1 MLELENNILL
11 NIIINDNSKIMKL
24 KLSDFNYEKTRYIY
38 SIINDMYKNRLD
50 INVVSVANYRGV
62 NNQLLEYICKI
73 QDNNN
78 NLVGYN
84 LNSQIQELNKLNRER
99 DLLKI
104 EKYLKENRNK
114 PSVINDVKRMLD
126 KVDKVNTN
134 RLVNLA
140 TVKSEAKQN
149 ERYKSFIRGLDRKTN
164 GFQMGQLT
172 IWTGKSGHGK
182 STFISQMLVEAI
194 EQGYK
199 VCSYSGELKLETFKN
214 WIDLQIAGDENI
226 DLVEDREY
234 GRFKKVIKSDVLSK
248 IENWYNGKIYCYDNR
263 QIQENIENNFVIHVI
278 EEAIRNY
285 GCKVFL
291 IDNLMTC
298 SFENSKIQDFYKAQS
313 DFVGR
318 LSYLTKAYDIHIHLV
333 AHPRKTVGNAITQD
347 DISGTSDT
355 FKRAD
360 NVFCIE
366 RKEDNTNVV
375 KIMKCRETGVNNHE
389 VALNFLETSKRFYE
403 VGSDMSKYRKYSFDR
418 SEEKCPF

>member
-11 NIIINDNSKIMKL
+11 NIILNDNEKIMKL
-24 KLSDFNYEKTRYIY
+24 KISDFNYDKTRYIY
-38 SIINDMYKNRLD
+38 TIINDMYKNRLD

-62 NNQLLEYICKI
+62 NKELLNYICKI
-73 QDNNN
+73 QDKNQ

-84 LNSQIQELNKLNRER
+84 LNVQIQELNKLNRER

-114 PSVINDVKRMLD
+114 ANVINDVKRMLD
-126 KVDKVNTN
+126 KVDKIDSN

-140 TVKSEAKQN
+140 TVKADTKKA
-149 ERYKSFIRGLDRKTN
+149 ERYKSYIKGLDRKTN

-226 DLVEDREY
+226 DLIEDREY

-333 AHPRKTVGNAITQD
+333 AHPRKTTGNAITQD

-375 KIMKCRETGVNNHE
+375 KIMKCRETGVNNYE

-403 VGSDMSKYRKYSFDR
+403 TNNEMSKYRKYSFYR
-418 SEEKCPF
+418 SENKCPF

>member
-11 NIIINDNSKIMKL
+11 NIILNDNEKIMKL
-24 KLSDFNYEKTRYIY
+24 KITDFNYEKTREIY
-38 SIINDMYKNRLD
+38 SVINDMYKKKLD
-50 INVVSVANYRGV
+50 INIVSVANYKKV
-62 NNQLLEYICKI
+62 DTELLKYLSIIVDKQEMFSSNLNNQINELCKF
-73 QDNNN
+73 
-78 NLVGYN
+78 
-84 LNSQIQELNKLNRER
+84 NRKR
-99 DLLKI
+99 DLQKI
-104 EKYLKENRNK
+104 EKYLKENIDK
-114 PSVINDVKRMLD
+114 TTVIDDVKRMLD
-126 KVDKVNTN
+126 KVNKIDTN

-140 TVKSEAKQN
+140 TVKSNAKPN
-149 ERYKSFIRGLDRKTN
+149 ERYKSYIKELDRKTG

-194 EQGYK
+194 EQGYN

-226 DLVEDREY
+226 DLIEDREY
-234 GRFKKVIKSDVLSK
+234 NRFKKKIKPEIQSK
-248 IENWYNGKIYCYDNR
+248 IEAWYDERIYCYDNR
-263 QIQENIENNFVIHVI
+263 QIQENIENDFVIHVI

-285 GCKVFL
+285 NCKVFL

-298 SFENSKIQDFYKAQS
+298 SFDNTKIQDFYKAQS
-313 DFVGR
+313 DFVGK

-333 AHPRKTVGNAITQD
+333 AHPRKTTGNIITQD

-360 NVFCIE
+360 NVLCIE

-375 KIMKCRETGVNNHE
+375 KIMKCRETGVNDYE
-389 VALNFLETSKRFYE
+389 IVLNFLETSKRFYDASNE
-403 VGSDMSKYRKYSFDR
+403 MSKYRKYSFDR
-418 SEEKCPF
+418 SDVKCPF

>member
-11 NIIINDNSKIMKL
+11 NIILNDNEKIMKL
-24 KLSDFNYEKTRYIY
+24 KITDFNYDKTRYIY
-38 SIINDMYKNRLD
+38 SIINDMFKNKLD
-50 INVVSVANYRGV
+50 INVVSVANYRGA
-62 NNQLLEYICKI
+62 NMELLTYLSDIAGKNE
-73 QDNNN
+73 
-78 NLVGYN
+78 LVGFN
-84 LNSQIQELNKLNRER
+84 LNNQIQELNKLNRER

-114 PSVINDVKRMLD
+114 ASVIDDVKKMLD
-126 KVDKVNTN
+126 KVNKIDSN

-140 TVKSEAKQN
+140 TVKSNAKKTD
-149 ERYKSFIRGLDRKTN
+149 RYKSHLKGLDRKTN
-164 GFQMGQLT
+164 GFQMGQLS

-194 EQGYK
+194 EQGYN

-226 DLVEDREY
+226 DLIEDREY
-234 GRFKKVIKSDVLSK
+234 GRFKKVIKPEILSK
-248 IENWYNGKIYCYDNR
+248 IENWYDGKIYCYDNR
-263 QIQENIENNFVIHVI
+263 QIQENIENDFVIHVI
-278 EEAIRNY
+278 EEAIRNFN
-285 GCKVFL
+285 CKVFL

-298 SFENSKIQDFYKAQS
+298 SFDNSKIQDFYKAQS
-313 DFVGR
+313 DFVGK

-333 AHPRKTVGNAITQD
+333 AHPRKTTSNVITQD

-360 NVFCIE
+360 NVFCVE
-366 RKEDNTNVV
+366 RKENNTNTV
-375 KIMKCRETGVNNHE
+375 KIMKCRETGVNDCE

-403 VGSDMSKYRKYSFDR
+403 ADNDMAKYRKYSFDR
-418 SEEKCPF
+418 NDSKCPF

>member
-11 NIIINDNSKIMKL
+11 NIILHDNEKIMKL
-24 KLSDFNYEKTRYIY
+24 KLSDFNYDKTRYIY

-73 QDNNN
+73 QDGNG

-84 LNSQIQELNKLNRER
+84 LNSQILELNKINRER
-99 DLLKI
+99 DLIRI
-104 EKYLKENRNK
+104 EKYLKDNRNK

-126 KVDKVNTN
+126 KVDKTESN

-140 TVKSEAKQN
+140 AVKSEAKQN
-149 ERYKSFIRGLDRKTN
+149 ERYKSFIKGLDRKTN

-182 STFISQMLVEAI
+182 STFISQMLIEAI

-234 GRFKKVIKSDVLSK
+234 GRFKKIIKPEILTK

>member
-11 NIIINDNSKIMKL
+11 NIILHDNEKIMKL
-24 KLSDFNYEKTRYIY
+24 KLSDFNYDKTRYIY

-73 QDNNN
+73 QDGNG

-84 LNSQIQELNKLNRER
+84 LNSQILELNKINRER
-99 DLLKI
+99 DLIRI
-104 EKYLKENRNK
+104 EKYLKDNRNK

-126 KVDKVNTN
+126 KVDKTDSN

-140 TVKSEAKQN
+140 AVKSEAKQN
-149 ERYKSFIRGLDRKTN
+149 ERYKSFIKGLDRKTN

-182 STFISQMLVEAI
+182 STFISQMLIEAI

-234 GRFKKVIKSDVLSK
+234 GRFKKIIKPEILTK

>member
-11 NIIINDNSKIMKL
+11 NIILNDNEKIMKL
-24 KLSDFNYEKTRYIY
+24 KITDFNFERTREIY
-38 SIINDMYKNRLD
+38 TIVNDMFKNRLD
-50 INVVSVANYRGV
+50 VNVVSVANYRGV
-62 NNQLLEYICKI
+62 NTELLTYLSKI
-73 QDNNN
+73 VDKSQ
-78 NLVGYN
+78 LVGHE
-84 LNSQIQELNKLNRER
+84 LNNQIQELNKLNRER

-104 EKYLKENRNK
+104 EKYLKDNRSKAN
-114 PSVINDVKRMLD
+114 VVQDVKKMLD
-126 KVDKVNTN
+126 RVEKVDTN

-140 TVKSEAKQN
+140 TVKASSKKI
-149 ERYKSFIRGLDRKTN
+149 ERYKSFIKGLDRKTN
-164 GFQMGQLT
+164 GFQMGQLS

-194 EQGYK
+194 EQGYN

-226 DLVEDREY
+226 DLIEDREY
-234 GRFKKVIKSDVLSK
+234 GRFKKIIKPDVLSK
-248 IENWYNGKIYCYDNR
+248 IESWYNERIYCYDNR
-263 QIQENIENNFVIHVI
+263 QIQENIENDFVIHVI

-285 GCKVFL
+285 NCKVFL

-298 SFENSKIQDFYKAQS
+298 SFDNTKIQDFYKAQS
-313 DFVGR
+313 DFIGK

-333 AHPRKTVGNAITQD
+333 AHPRKTTGNTITQD

-366 RKEDNTNVV
+366 RKEDNTNVI
-375 KIMKCRETGVNNHE
+375 KIMKCRETGVNDCE
-389 VALNFLETSKRFYE
+389 IVLNFLETSKRFYE
-403 VGSDMSKYRKYSFDR
+403 ASNEMSKYRKYSFDR
-418 SEEKCPF
+418 GDEKCPF

>member
-11 NIIINDNSKIMKL
+11 NIIINDNDKIMKL

-38 SIINDMYKNRLD
+38 SIINDMYKKNLE

-62 NNQLLEYICKI
+62 NTELLNYICKI
-73 QDNNN
+73 QDGNA

-104 EKYLKENRNK
+104 EKYLKDNRGK
-114 PSVINDVKRMLD
+114 PNVIADVKLMLD
-126 KVDKVNTN
+126 KIDKVNSN

-140 TVKSEAKQN
+140 TVKAEAKSN
-149 ERYKSFIRGLDRKTN
+149 ERYKSHIKELDRKTN

-226 DLVEDREY
+226 DLIEDREY
-234 GRFKKVIKSDVLSK
+234 GRYKKIIKPEVLSK

-263 QIQENIENNFVIHVI
+263 QIQENIENDFVIHVI

-298 SFENSKIQDFYKAQS
+298 SFDNSKIQDFYKAQS
-313 DFVGR
+313 DFVGK
-318 LSYLTKAYDIHIHLV
+318 LSYSTKAYDIHIHLV
-333 AHPRKTVGNAITQD
+333 AHPRKTTGNAITQD

-366 RKEDNTNVV
+366 RKEDDTNVV
-375 KIMKCRETGVNNHE
+375 KIMKCRETGVNNFE

-403 VGSDMSKYRKYSFDR
+403 MGSDMRKYRKYSFDR
-418 SEEKCPF
+418 GEEKCPF

>member
-73 QDNNN
+73 QDGNG

-84 LNSQIQELNKLNRER
+84 LNSQILELNKINRER
-99 DLLKI
+99 DLIRI
-104 EKYLKENRNK
+104 EKYLKDNRNK

-126 KVDKVNTN
+126 KVDKTDSN

-140 TVKSEAKQN
+140 AVKSEAKQN
-149 ERYKSFIRGLDRKTN
+149 ERYKSFIKGLDRKTN

-182 STFISQMLVEAI
+182 STFISQMLIEAI

-234 GRFKKVIKSDVLSK
+234 GRFKKIIKPEILTK

>member
-11 NIIINDNSKIMKL
+11 NIILNDNEKIMKL
-24 KLSDFNYEKTRYIY
+24 KISDFNYEKTRYIY
-38 SIINDMYKNRLD
+38 SIINDMYKKRLD
-50 INVVSVANYRGV
+50 INIVSVANYRGV
-62 NNQLLEYICKI
+62 NNELLKYLSKI
-73 QDNNN
+73 VDKSD
-78 NLVGYN
+78 LVGHDLQN
-84 LNSQIQELNKLNRER
+84 QIRELNKINRER

-114 PSVINDVKRMLD
+114 INVIQEVKRMLD
-126 KVDKVNTN
+126 KVERVDSN

-140 TVKSEAKQN
+140 TVKTNSKIN
-149 ERYKSFIRGLDRKTN
+149 ERYKSNIKSLDKKTN
-164 GFQMGQLT
+164 GFQMRQLSV
-172 IWTGKSGHGK
+172 WTGKSGHGK

-194 EQGYK
+194 DQGYN

-234 GRFKKVIKSDVLSK
+234 SRVKKYIKPEILKK
-248 IENWYNGKIYCYDNR
+248 IENWYDGKIYCYDNR
-263 QIQENIENNFVIHVI
+263 LIQDNIENNFVINVI

-285 GCKVFL
+285 NCKVFL

-313 DFVGR
+313 DFVGK

-333 AHPRKTVGNAITQD
+333 AHPRKTTGNAITQD

-360 NVFCIE
+360 NVFCVE
-366 RKEDNTNVV
+366 RKEDNTNSI
-375 KIMKCRETGVNNHE
+375 KIMKCRETGVNNYE
-389 VALNFLETSKRFYE
+389 VLLNFLEISKRFYE
-403 VGSDMSKYRKYSFDR
+403 SDNEMSKYRKYGFDR

>member
-11 NIIINDNSKIMKL
+11 NIIMFDNEKIMKM
-24 KLSDFNYEKTRYIY
+24 KLSDFNYEQTRYIY

-50 INVVSVANYRGV
+50 INIVSVANYRGV
-62 NNQLLEYICKI
+62 NTKLLKYLSTI
-73 QDNNN
+73 QDKNN
-78 NLVGYN
+78 NLVGY
-84 LNSQIQELNKLNRER
+84 ELNNQIHELSKLNRER
-99 DLLKI
+99 DLIKI
-104 EKYLKENRNK
+104 ENYLKENRNK
-114 PSVINDVKRMLD
+114 ENVVQDVKRMLD
-126 KVDKVNTN
+126 RVNKVDSN

-140 TVKSEAKQN
+140 TVKADTKKS
-149 ERYKSFIRGLDRKTN
+149 ERYKSNIKGLDKKTN

-199 VCSYSGELKLETFKN
+199 VCSYSGELKLETFKK

-234 GRFKKVIKSDVLSK
+234 SRFKKIIKPETLTK
-248 IENWYNGKIYCYDNR
+248 IESWYNEKIYCYDNR

-298 SFENSKIQDFYKAQS
+298 SFDNSKIQDFYKAQS

-333 AHPRKTVGNAITQD
+333 AHPRKTTSNTITQD

-366 RKEDNTNVV
+366 RNEDNTNTV
-375 KIMKCRETGVNNHE
+375 KIMKCRETGVNDYE
-389 VALNFLETSKRFYE
+389 VRLNFLETSKRFYE
-403 VGSDMSKYRKYSFDR
+403 SGNEMSKYRKYSFDR

>member
-11 NIIINDNSKIMKL
+11 NIILNDNEKIMKL
-24 KLSDFNYEKTRYIY
+24 KISDFNYEKTRYIY
-38 SIINDMYKNRLD
+38 SIINDMYKKRLD
-50 INVVSVANYRGV
+50 INIVSVANYRGV
-62 NNQLLEYICKI
+62 NNELLKYLSKI
-73 QDNNN
+73 VDKSD
-78 NLVGYN
+78 LVGHDLQN
-84 LNSQIQELNKLNRER
+84 QIRELNKINRER

-114 PSVINDVKRMLD
+114 INVIQEVKRMLD
-126 KVDKVNTN
+126 KVERVDSN

-140 TVKSEAKQN
+140 TVKTNSKIN
-149 ERYKSFIRGLDRKTN
+149 ERYKSNIKSLDKKTN
-164 GFQMGQLT
+164 GFQMRQLSV
-172 IWTGKSGHGK
+172 WTGKSGHGK

-194 EQGYK
+194 DQGYK

-234 GRFKKVIKSDVLSK
+234 SRVKKYIKPEILKK
-248 IENWYNGKIYCYDNR
+248 IENWYDGKIYCYDNR
-263 QIQENIENNFVIHVI
+263 LIQDNIENNFVINVI

-285 GCKVFL
+285 NCKVFL

-313 DFVGR
+313 DFVGK

-333 AHPRKTVGNAITQD
+333 AHPRKTTGNAITQD

-360 NVFCIE
+360 NVFCVE
-366 RKEDNTNVV
+366 RKEDNTNSI
-375 KIMKCRETGVNNHE
+375 KIMKCRETGVNNYE
-389 VALNFLETSKRFYE
+389 VLLNFLEISKRFYE
-403 VGSDMSKYRKYSFDR
+403 SDNEMSKYRKYSFDR

>member
-11 NIIINDNSKIMKL
+11 NIILNDNEKIMKL
-24 KLSDFNYEKTRYIY
+24 KITDFNYDKTRYIY
-38 SIINDMYKNRLD
+38 TIINDMFKNKLD
-50 INVVSVANYRGV
+50 INVVSVANYRGA
-62 NNQLLEYICKI
+62 NMELLTYLSDIAGKNE
-73 QDNNN
+73 
-78 NLVGYN
+78 LVGFN
-84 LNSQIQELNKLNRER
+84 LNNQIQELNKLNRER

-114 PSVINDVKRMLD
+114 ASVIDDVKKMLD
-126 KVDKVNTN
+126 KVNKIDSN

-140 TVKSEAKQN
+140 TVKSNAKKTD
-149 ERYKSFIRGLDRKTN
+149 RYKSHIKGLDRKTN
-164 GFQMGQLT
+164 GFQMGQLS

-226 DLVEDREY
+226 DLIEDREY
-234 GRFKKVIKSDVLSK
+234 GRFKKIIKPEILSK
-248 IENWYNGKIYCYDNR
+248 IENWYDGKIYCYDNR
-263 QIQENIENNFVIHVI
+263 QIQENIENDFVIHVI
-278 EEAIRNY
+278 EEAIRNFN
-285 GCKVFL
+285 CKVFL

-298 SFENSKIQDFYKAQS
+298 SFDNSKIQDFYKAQS
-313 DFVGR
+313 DFVGK

-333 AHPRKTVGNAITQD
+333 AHPRKTTSNVITQD

-360 NVFCIE
+360 NVFCVE
-366 RKEDNTNVV
+366 RKENNTNTV
-375 KIMKCRETGVNNHE
+375 KIMKCRETGVNDCE

-403 VGSDMSKYRKYSFDR
+403 ADNDMAKYRKYSFDR
-418 SEEKCPF
+418 SDSKCPF

>member
-11 NIIINDNSKIMKL
+11 NIILNDNEKIMKL
-24 KLSDFNYEKTRYIY
+24 KISDFNYDKTRYIY

-62 NNQLLEYICKI
+62 NKELLNYICKI
-73 QDNNN
+73 QDKNN

-84 LNSQIQELNKLNRER
+84 LNVQIQELNKLNRER

-114 PSVINDVKRMLD
+114 ANVINDVKRMLD
-126 KVDKVNTN
+126 KVDKVDSN

-140 TVKSEAKQN
+140 TVKADTKKS
-149 ERYKSFIRGLDRKTN
+149 ERYKSYIKGLDRKTN

-199 VCSYSGELKLETFKN
+199 VCSYSGELKLETFKK

-226 DLVEDREY
+226 DLIEDREY
-234 GRFKKVIKSDVLSK
+234 GRFKKVIKPEVLTK
-248 IENWYNGKIYCYDNR
+248 IENWYNEKIYCYDNR

-333 AHPRKTVGNAITQD
+333 AHPRKTTGNAITQD

-375 KIMKCRETGVNNHE
+375 KIMKCRETGVNNYE
-389 VALNFLETSKRFYE
+389 VVLNFLETSKRFYE
-403 VGSDMSKYRKYSFDR
+403 TNNEMSKYRKYSFDG
-418 SEEKCPF
+418 SEDKCPF

>member
-11 NIIINDNSKIMKL
+11 NIILHDNEKIMKL
-24 KLSDFNYEKTRYIY
+24 KLSDFNYDKTRYIY

-73 QDNNN
+73 QDGNG

-84 LNSQIQELNKLNRER
+84 LNSQILELNKINRER
-99 DLLKI
+99 DLIRI
-104 EKYLKENRNK
+104 EKYLKDNRNK

-126 KVDKVNTN
+126 KVDKTESN

-140 TVKSEAKQN
+140 AVKSEAKQN
-149 ERYKSFIRGLDRKTN
+149 ERYKSFIKGLDRKTN

-182 STFISQMLVEAI
+182 STFISQMLIEAI

-214 WIDLQIAGDENI
+214 WIDLQIAGHENI

-234 GRFKKVIKSDVLSK
+234 GRFKKIIKPEILTK

>member
-11 NIIINDNSKIMKL
+11 NIILNDNEKIMKL
-24 KLSDFNYEKTRYIY
+24 KISDFNYEKTRYIY
-38 SIINDMYKNRLD
+38 SIINDMYKKRLD
-50 INVVSVANYRGV
+50 INIVSVANYRGV
-62 NNQLLEYICKI
+62 NNELLKYLSKI
-73 QDNNN
+73 VDKSD
-78 NLVGYN
+78 LVGHDLQN
-84 LNSQIQELNKLNRER
+84 QIRELNKINRER

-114 PSVINDVKRMLD
+114 MNVIQEVKRMLD
-126 KVDKVNTN
+126 KVERVDSN

-140 TVKSEAKQN
+140 TVKTNSKIN
-149 ERYKSFIRGLDRKTN
+149 ERYKSNIKSLDKKTN
-164 GFQMGQLT
+164 GFQMGQLSV
-172 IWTGKSGHGK
+172 WTGKSGHGK

-194 EQGYK
+194 DQGYN

-234 GRFKKVIKSDVLSK
+234 SRVKKYIKPEILKK
-248 IENWYNGKIYCYDNR
+248 IENWYDGKIYCYDNR
-263 QIQENIENNFVIHVI
+263 LIQDNIENNFVINVI

-285 GCKVFL
+285 NCKVFL

-313 DFVGR
+313 DFVGK

-333 AHPRKTVGNAITQD
+333 AHPRKTTGNAITQD

-360 NVFCIE
+360 NVFCVE
-366 RKEDNTNVV
+366 RKEDNTNSI
-375 KIMKCRETGVNNHE
+375 KIMKCRETGVNNYE
-389 VALNFLETSKRFYE
+389 VLLNFLEISKRFYE
-403 VGSDMSKYRKYSFDR
+403 SDNEMSKYRKYSFDR

>member
-11 NIIINDNSKIMKL
+11 NIILSHNEKIMKM
-24 KLSDFNYEKTRYIY
+24 KLSDFNYEQTRYIY
-38 SIINDMYKNRLD
+38 SIINDMYKNGLD
-50 INVVSVANYRGV
+50 INIVSVANYRGV
-62 NNQLLEYICKI
+62 NKKLLKYLSEIP
-73 QDNNN
+73 DRNN
-78 NLVGYN
+78 NLVGN
-84 LNSQIQELNKLNRER
+84 ELNNQIRELNKINRER
-99 DLLKI
+99 DLIKI
-104 EKYLKENRNK
+104 EKYLKENRNQENI
-114 PSVINDVKRMLD
+114 VQDVKRMLD
-126 KVDKVNTN
+126 RVNKVDSN

-140 TVKSEAKQN
+140 TVKADTKKTN
-149 ERYKSFIRGLDRKTN
+149 RYKSNIKGLDRKTN

-199 VCSYSGELKLETFKN
+199 VCSYSGELKLETFKK

-226 DLVEDREY
+226 DLIEDREY
-234 GRFKKVIKSDVLSK
+234 GRFKKIINPETLSK
-248 IENWYNGKIYCYDNR
+248 IENWYNEKIYCYDNR

-318 LSYLTKAYDIHIHLV
+318 LSYLTKAYDVHIHLV
-333 AHPRKTVGNAITQD
+333 AHPRKTIGNVITQD

-375 KIMKCRETGVNNHE
+375 KIMKCRETGVNNYE
-389 VALNFLETSKRFYE
+389 VGLNFLETSKRFYE
-403 VGSDMSKYRKYSFDR
+403 SSNEMSKYRKYSFDR

>member
-11 NIIINDNSKIMKL
+11 NIILNDNEKILKL
-24 KLSDFNYEKTRYIY
+24 KLSDFNFEKTRYIY
-38 SIINDMYKNRLD
+38 SIINDMYKNRLE

-62 NNQLLEYICKI
+62 NNELLKYLCKI

-84 LNSQIQELNKLNRER
+84 LQAQISELNKLNRDR
-99 DLLKI
+99 DLQKI

-114 PSVINDVKRMLD
+114 SSVVNDVKKMLD
-126 KVDKVNTN
+126 RVTKTDSNK
-134 RLVNLA
+134 LVNLA
-140 TVKSEAKQN
+140 TVKSEAKKT
-149 ERYKSFIRGLDRKTN
+149 ERYKSNIKGFDRKTN
-164 GFQMGQLT
+164 GFHMGQLS

-182 STFISQMLVEAI
+182 STFISQMIVEAI
-194 EQGYK
+194 SQGYN

-214 WIDLQIAGDENI
+214 WIDLQIAGEENI
-226 DLVEDREY
+226 EQVEDREY
-234 GRFKKVIKSDVLSK
+234 GRFKKIIKPEVLAK

-263 QIQENIENNFVIHVI
+263 QIQENIENNYVINII

-285 GCKVFL
+285 NCKVFL

-298 SFENSKIQDFYKAQS
+298 SFENSHIQDFYKAQS

-333 AHPRKTVGNAITQD
+333 AHPRKTTGNIITQD

-366 RKEDNTNVV
+366 RKEDNTNSI
-375 KIMKCRETGVNNHE
+375 KIMKCRETGVNDCE
-389 VALNFLETSKRFYE
+389 IGLTFLEKSKRFYE
-403 VGSDMSKYRKYSFDR
+403 TTAEMSKYRKYNFDG
-418 SEEKCPF
+418 SDEKCPF

>member
-38 SIINDMYKNRLD
+38 SIINDMYKNRID

-62 NNQLLEYICKI
+62 NKELLNYICKI
-73 QDNNN
+73 QDKNQ

-84 LNSQIQELNKLNRER
+84 LNVQIQELNKLNRER

-114 PSVINDVKRMLD
+114 ANVINDVKRMLD
-126 KVDKVNTN
+126 KVDKIDSN

-140 TVKSEAKQN
+140 TVKADTKKA
-149 ERYKSFIRGLDRKTN
+149 ERYKSYIKGLDRKTN

-199 VCSYSGELKLETFKN
+199 VCSYSGELKLETFKK
-214 WIDLQIAGDENI
+214 WIDLQIAGEENI
-226 DLVEDREY
+226 DLIEDREY
-234 GRFKKVIKSDVLSK
+234 GRFKKVIKPEVLTK
-248 IENWYNGKIYCYDNR
+248 IENWYNEKIYCYDNR

-333 AHPRKTVGNAITQD
+333 AHPRKTTGNAITQD

-366 RKEDNTNVV
+366 RKENNTNVV
-375 KIMKCRETGVNNHE
+375 KIMKCRETGVNNYE
-389 VALNFLETSKRFYE
+389 VALNFLEKSKRFYE
-403 VGSDMSKYRKYSFDR
+403 ASNEMSKFRKYSFDG
-418 SEEKCPF
+418 SEDKCPF

>member
-11 NIIINDNSKIMKL
+11 NVILNDNEKIMKL
-24 KLSDFNYEKTRYIY
+24 KLSDFNYDKTRYIY

-62 NNQLLEYICKI
+62 NNELLKYICKI
-73 QDNNN
+73 QDKNN
-78 NLVGYN
+78 NLVGYD
-84 LNSQIQELNKLNRER
+84 LNNQIQELNKLNRQR

-104 EKYLKENRNK
+104 EKYLKENINRQ
-114 PSVINDVKRMLD
+114 SVIQDVKKMLD
-126 KVDKVNTN
+126 KVEKVNTN

-140 TVKSEAKQN
+140 TVKSDTKKS
-149 ERYKSFIRGLDRKTN
+149 ERYKSNIKGLDRKTN
-164 GFQMGQLT
+164 GFQLGQLT

-199 VCSYSGELKLETFKN
+199 VCSYSGELKLETFKK

-226 DLVEDREY
+226 DLIEDREY
-234 GRFKKVIKSDVLSK
+234 GRFKKVISHEILTK

-333 AHPRKTVGNAITQD
+333 AHPRKTTGNAITQD

-366 RKEDNTNVV
+366 RKEDNTNSI
-375 KIMKCRETGVNNHE
+375 KIMKCRETGVNNYE
-389 VALNFLETSKRFYE
+389 VELGFLETSKRFYE
-403 VGSDMSKYRKYSFDR
+403 AGNDMSKYRKYSFDR
-418 SEEKCPF
+418 SEVQCPF